1 VGQPLKLRI
10 DNTDNQPHSITSPGA
25 GLNITIRPGAHTY
38 TLIVAKAGRFL
49 WFCVF
54 PCDSDANGWA
64 MRHPSYMSG
73 YISAS

>member
-1 VGQPLKLRI
+1 V
-10 DNTDNQPHSITSPGA
+10 
-25 GLNITIRPGAHTY
+25 NITIRPGTHTY